1 MSEQGNIVVT
11 RTTSGIEES
20 VLPSGVSLGNGAMAL
35 LTRGL
40 VSGNNG
46 AHLIAFWNRTESIRL
61 NESIDSQSTSSKET
75 IFVYKPV
82 TIECVRNL

>member
-46 AHLIAFWNRTESIRL
+46 AHLIAFWNRTENIHL
-61 NESIDSQSTSSKET
+61 NESIISLVLPLNESL
-75 IFVYKPV
+75 IVYKPV